1 MDTSLILDY
10 VSWACLVAGGAFIL
24 IGALGIMRL
33 PDMFSRMHGAG
44 MIDTLGTGLVLLG
57 LMIEAGFGIVLL
69 KLILVGMFIYFTS
82 PTSSH
87 ALARAAMNGGLKP
100 YLGPKTKASN
110 DATDGDV
117 K

>member
-1 MDTSLILDY
+1 MDISLILDY

-44 MIDTLGTGLVLLG
+44 MIDTLGAGLILLG
-57 LMIEAGFGIVLL
+57 LMIEAGLGVVML
-69 KLILVGMFIYFTS
+69 KLILVGLFIFFTS
-82 PTSSH
+82 PTTSH

-100 YLGPKTKASN
+100 LLGEVSKDNN
-110 DATDGDV
+110 DRAV